1 MKRSAYFI
9 VSLIC
14 LSQIG
19 ASTAS
24 AHDRPPRAQLH
35 VDGEKHKLGTWS
47 YNWTSS
53 GGGGFCSAIHADGFP
68 SYKPEASVDSLHSR
82 PRIYFLR
89 NQRPRVEGFRAY
101 SQLDNGSPTGPSERV
116 DSRLS
121 RVRRD
126 GEVVAWKLRFRTEVV
141 DERYFDLDVSFVR
154 KNRRCGDF
162 GEASYAFGLE
172 RE

>member
-9 VSLIC
+9 ASLVSVGLV
-14 LSQIG
+14 G
-19 ASTAS
+19 VPAAM
-24 AHDRPPRAQLH
+24 AHKGPPPVELH
-35 VDGEKHKLGTWS
+35 VDGAKESLGS
-47 YNWTSS
+47 YTYSWTSS
-53 GGGGFCSAIHADGFP
+53 GGGGMCSATHADGIP
-68 SYKPEASVDSLHSR
+68 SYKPDASVDSLHSR

-101 SQLDNGSPTGPSERV
+101 SQLDNGRPTGPSERV
-116 DSRLS
+116 DGRLS

-154 KNRRCGDF
+154 KNRRCGDS